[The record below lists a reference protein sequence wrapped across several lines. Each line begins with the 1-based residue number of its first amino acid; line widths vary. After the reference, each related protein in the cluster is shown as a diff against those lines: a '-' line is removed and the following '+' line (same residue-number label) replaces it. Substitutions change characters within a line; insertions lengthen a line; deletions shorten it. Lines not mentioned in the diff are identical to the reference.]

1 MRSDAHTRVTLPRE
15 PISPTARVSLIV
27 PVRNE
32 ERYIEQ
38 FLAGLCAQDY
48 PAERLEVIL
57 ADGQSS
63 DRTLALAAGFR
74 HRLTQL
80 RVVDNPARAKAPA
93 LNMCIPLTTGEVILV
108 MDCHTQYPSNYVSGL
123 VNHLRETNADY
134 VGGRV
139 ETQPWADTLVAEAIA
154 LALSH
159 PFGVG
164 AGTYRTSQG
173 TGEGMAPFGCYRR
186 QLPLVIGG
194 YNERLPRTHDDEF
207 FARIM
212 RHGGVCLV
220 CGDICSRYF
229 TRPTLRSLCAQMFGN
244 GSNHIAT
251 LMELPGHFYAR
262 HYVPFAFVTALM
274 IGALRWLCDPTHW
287 MVLAMT
293 ALPYLVID
301 LVSSFGIARR
311 SRGSLFP
318 VVLGLFPAMHISY
331 GLGTWWGVFAYGL
344 LRWHRRGRLKTGQEL
359 ISAGCRPPAVDGA
372 GCGPAR

>member
-1 MRSDAHTRVTLPRE
+1 VTLPRE

-139 ETQPWADTLVAEAIA
+139 ETQPGADTLVAEAIA

-251 LMELPGHFYAR
+251 LDGPRHDCAALPGHRPGQLVRHRAPQPREPLSGRAR
-262 HYVPFAFVTALM
+262 PFSGDAHLLWP
-274 IGALRWLCDPTHW
+274 G
-287 MVLAMT
+287 
-293 ALPYLVID
+293 D
-301 LVSSFGIARR
+301 LVGRLRLRPAAMAPARTAQDGPGADFCRLPAARR
-311 SRGSLFP
+311 GWSGLRAGAVAPGGPRGCRTERICNGEP
-318 VVLGLFPAMHISY
+318 ARAGLDY
-331 GLGTWWGVFAYGL
+331 GLVCWCG
-344 LRWHRRGRLKTGQEL
+344 RSPRR
-359 ISAGCRPPAVDGA
+359 
-372 GCGPAR
+372 